1 MNSLKWGWER
11 GKDGETSEEVP
22 AVRDDSGSAPAVA
35 VGGGGSKAIQ
45 FGQARGLIF
54 SGLGEGKSRPT
65 IPDFCPAQRNGGGVV
80 S

>member
-35 VGGGGSKAIQ
+35 VGQQSNPIWT
-45 FGQARGLIF
+45 
-54 SGLGEGKSRPT
+54 GEGLDGQWAGRGEK
-65 IPDFCPAQRNGGGVV
+65 
-80 S
+80 